1 MGSEGAAGTGIRL
14 VAVDMDGTI
23 LERGREVKAEL
34 REALTGLA
42 AKGVRVTTATGR
54 PLRFQLDIL
63 PANGLGPAVGTP
75 QALIVDER
83 ELFLL
88 DEPEGRYAPHGPWND
103 EIRARWETMH
113 PWAMEWLRRTEAE
126 AQRRGWECGVHEEER
141 RMYERGLPT
150 LSFKEAEH
158 AAVMRKWVAA
168 ELERDAEGGGQRE
181 GNERTG
187 IRTHAPLR
195 LSVNRNNRL
204 VQFQDAAAGKG
215 NVLRALSE
223 LWGIAPP
230 EVLAC
235 GDSAN
240 DYSMLDGRLGFRCG
254 APGNA
259 DDGIKAAVRAAGG
272 YVAEERIGL
281 GVFEVLRHFGLA

>member
-1 MGSEGAAGTGIRL
+1 VE
-14 VAVDMDGTI
+14 
-23 LERGREVKAEL
+23 
-34 REALTGLA
+34 
-42 AKGVRVTTATGR
+42 
-54 PLRFQLDIL
+54 IL

-75 QALIVDER
+75 HALIVDER

-88 DEPEGRYAPHGPWND
+88 DEARERYEPHAPWND
-103 EIRARWETMH
+103 EIRARWEALH
-113 PWAMEWLRRTEAE
+113 PRAMEWLRRTAAE

-158 AAVMRKWVAA
+158 AAAMRKWVDG
-168 ELERDAEGGGQRE
+168 ELVSQGTD
-181 GNERTG
+181 
-187 IRTHAPLR
+187 R

-223 LWGIAPP
+223 LWGLTPDQ
-230 EVLAC
+230 VLAC

-240 DYSMLDGRLGFRCG
+240 DYSMLDGRLGFRAG

-259 DDGIKAAVRAAGG
+259 DEGIKAAVRARGG

-281 GVFEVLRHFGLA
+281 GVLEILRHYGLA

>member
-1 MGSEGAAGTGIRL
+1 MRPVIRL

-23 LERGREVKAEL
+23 LERGREVRQEL
-34 REALTGLA
+34 RDAFIDLA
-42 AKGVRVTTATGR
+42 ERGVRVTTATGR
-54 PLRFQLDIL
+54 PLRFQLEIL
-63 PANGLGPAVGTP
+63 PANGLGPSAGTP

-88 DEPEGRYAPHGPWND
+88 DSKEGRYEPHEMWND
-103 EIRARWETMH
+103 EIRARWERLY
-113 PWAMEWLRRTEAE
+113 PVAMEWLGRTEEE
-126 AQRRGWECGVHEEER
+126 ARRRRWECGMHEEER

-150 LSFKEAEH
+150 LAFKEAAH
-158 AAVMRKWVAA
+158 ATALRKWVVA
-168 ELERDAEGGGQRE
+168 ELQKDDEGGGQRE
-181 GNERTG
+181 GNERE
-187 IRTHAPLR
+187 RARSHAPLR

-215 NVLRALSE
+215 NVLRALASHWE
-223 LWGIAPP
+223 IVPR

-240 DYSMLDGRLGFRCG
+240 DYSMMDGRLGFQSG

-259 DDGIKAAVRAAGG
+259 DEGIKEAVRAVGG
-272 YVAEERIGL
+272 YVAEEKVGL
-281 GVFEVLRHFGLA
+281 GVLEVLRHYGLAK

>member
-1 MGSEGAAGTGIRL
+1 VKIRL

-34 REALTGLA
+34 RSAFLALA
-42 AKGVRVTTATGR
+42 AKGVRLTTATGR
-54 PLRFQLDIL
+54 PLRFQLDIM
-63 PANGLGPAVGTP
+63 PANGLGPSVGAP

-88 DEPEGRYAPHGPWND
+88 DDAGGRYEGHAPWND
-103 EIRARWETMH
+103 EIRARWEKMH
-113 PWAMEWLRRTEAE
+113 PQAMEWLRRTEVE

-158 AAVMRKWVAA
+158 AATMRKWVSE
-168 ELERDAEGGGQRE
+168 ELEQETEGGGQRE
-181 GNERTG
+181 GNERAG
-187 IRTHAPLR
+187 IRSHAPLR
-195 LSVNRNNRL
+195 ISVNRNNRL

-223 LWGIAPP
+223 LWGIAPA

-240 DYSMLDGRLGFRCG
+240 DYSMLDGRLGFQCG
-254 APGNA
+254 APSNA

-281 GVFEVLRHFGLA
+281 GVLEILRHHALAT

>member
-1 MGSEGAAGTGIRL
+1 MGIRL

-34 REALTGLA
+34 RGALLGLA
-42 AKGVRVTTATGR
+42 EQGVRVTTATGR
-54 PLRFQLDIL
+54 PLRFQLEIL
-63 PANGLGPAVGTP
+63 PANGLGAAGGTP

-88 DEPEGRYAPHGPWND
+88 DEAGERYEPHALWND
-103 EIRARWETMH
+103 EIRARWETLH
-113 PWAMEWLRRTEAE
+113 PQAMEWLRKTEAE

-150 LSFKEAEH
+150 LSFKDAEH
-158 AAVMRKWVAA
+158 ASTMRKWVTG
-168 ELERDAEGGGQRE
+168 ELERDAAGGGQRE
-181 GNERTG
+181 GNERAG
-187 IRTHAPLR
+187 VRTHAPLR

-223 LWGIAPP
+223 LWGIAPR

-240 DYSMLDGRLGFRCG
+240 DYSMLDGRLGFACG
-254 APGNA
+254 APANA

-281 GVFEVLRHFGLA
+281 GVLEILRHHGLVA

>member
-1 MGSEGAAGTGIRL
+1 MRESGGIRL

-34 REALTGLA
+34 REALLGLA
-42 AKGVRVTTATGR
+42 ARGVRVTTATGR
-54 PLRFQLDIL
+54 PVRFQLEIL

-88 DEPEGRYAPHGPWND
+88 DEAGGRYEPHAPWND

-113 PWAMEWLRRTEAE
+113 PQAMEWLRRTEAE

-150 LSFKEAEH
+150 LSFKDAEH
-158 AAVMRKWVAA
+158 AAAMRKWVAA
-168 ELERDAEGGGQRE
+168 ELERDAAGGGQRE
-181 GNERTG
+181 GTARAG
-187 IRTHAPLR
+187 AQTHAPLR
-195 LSVNRNNRL
+195 MSVNRNNRL

-215 NVLRALSE
+215 NVLRALAE
-223 LWGIAPP
+223 LWGIAPQQ
-230 EVLAC
+230 VLAC

-254 APGNA
+254 APANA
-259 DDGIKAAVRAAGG
+259 DEGIKEAVRAAGG

-281 GVFEVLRHFGLA
+281 GVLEILRRFGVA